1 MVLERGW
8 LGPAPRTWNG
18 RLIDGQ
24 RRIAIAGALGFAVP
38 PSIEV
43 GSASAAARW
52 LALQGHDDRAL
63 AMAENHLGGELPAL
77 LPAEV
82 RARLE
87 GHRRAEHKR
96 NAKRRLDAQRRN
108 RNDRTHAVITRLRAA
123 VQRAEQTGQPC
134 SAAELREIL
143 GTCEVGK

>member
-1 MVLERGW
+1 MVIERAW
-8 LGPAPRTWNG
+8 LGPAPRTLHG

-24 RRIAIAGALGFAVP
+24 RRIAIAGGLGVEVP

-43 GSASAAARW
+43 GSASVAARW

-63 AMAENHLGGELPAL
+63 ALVETHLGGELPAH

-87 GHRRAEHKR
+87 GHRRAVHKR

-108 RNDRTHAVITRLRAA
+108 RNDATHMVITRLRAA
-123 VQRAEQTGQPC
+123 VQRVEQTGQPC

>member
-1 MVLERGW
+1 MVIERAW
-8 LGPAPRTWNG
+8 LGPAPRTLHG

-24 RRIAIAGALGFAVP
+24 RRIALAGGLGFAVP

-43 GSASAAARW
+43 GSASVAARW

-63 AMAENHLGGELPAL
+63 ALVETHLGGELPAH

-87 GHRRAEHKR
+87 GYRRAVHKR
-96 NAKRRLDAQRRN
+96 NAKRRLDSQRRA
-108 RNDRTHAVITRLRAA
+108 RNDATHQVLTRLRAA
-123 VQRAEQTGQPC
+123 VQRVEQTGQPC